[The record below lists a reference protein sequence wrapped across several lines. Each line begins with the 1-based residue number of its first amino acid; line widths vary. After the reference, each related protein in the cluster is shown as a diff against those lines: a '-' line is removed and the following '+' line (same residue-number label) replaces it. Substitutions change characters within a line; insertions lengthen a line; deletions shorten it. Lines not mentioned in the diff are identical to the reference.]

1 MRNLKKLAV
10 VGATAAMTMAMSLV
24 AMASTE
30 VTVHFKNA
38 ANWDNVGAWA
48 FEGVAFTTQVMTQEQ
63 CPAYNPETKMA
74 IWPGAKLEAEQDYD
88 GWYTATFTYED
99 LATNGGVIIFNNLVA
114 DTHADTS
121 SGGAES
127 DDIYLQASPL
137 IKDSSKKK
145 QTGNQIIKKGSTATE
160 YWCDFDGVIPGS
172 TQPLLTEKPA
182 SYVKKASTVVDN
194 LAAVSASNKTISL
207 TWDAYKGAASYNV
220 YYYNKKWVK
229 VGSSKKTSYV
239 VSKVGGSKLV
249 TGKGYKFMVKAVKSK
264 KEVASSN
271 AVLGCA
277 LATPEVSSA
286 KNSAKSTVAVKAKAV
301 SKADGY
307 VIYRSTKQKGTYEMI
322 GATKS
327 GKVSFND
334 KTVKKGKTYYY
345 KVAAYRT
352 ASGTKMLSQM
362 STKAVKVKVSK

>member
-10 VGATAAMTMAMSLV
+10 VGATAAMTMAMSMV
-24 AMASTE
+24 AMAATD
-30 VTVHFKNA
+30 VTIHFKNA

-48 FEGVAFTTQVMTQEQ
+48 YEGVAFTTQVMTQEQ
-63 CPAYNPETKMA
+63 CPAYNPETGRA

-114 DTHADTS
+114 DTKADTA
-121 SGGAES
+121 SGGDDT

-137 IKDSSKKK
+137 IKDSTKKK

-172 TQPLLTEKPA
+172 TQALLDTKPA

-194 LAAVSASNKTISL
+194 VAATATSDKTIKL
-207 TWDAYKGAASYNV
+207 TWDKYKGAASYNV
-220 YYYNKKWVK
+220 FYYNKKWVK
-229 VGSSKKTSYV
+229 VGSTKTNSFE
-239 VSKVGGSKLV
+239 VSKVSGKKLV
-249 TGKGYKFMVKAVKSK
+249 TGKAYKFMIKAVKNNK
-264 KEVASSN
+264 GVASSN
-271 AVLGCA
+271 EVLGCA
-277 LATPEVSSA
+277 LATPSVASA
-286 KNSAKSTVAVKAKAV
+286 KNSAKSTVTVKAKAV
-301 SKADGY
+301 AKADGY
-307 VIYRSTKQKGTYEMI
+307 VIYRSTKEKGTYEMI

-327 GKVSFND
+327 GKVTFND
-334 KTVKKGKTYYY
+334 KTAKKGKTFFY

-352 ASGTKMLSQM
+352 ASGTKLLTQM
-362 STKAVKVKVSK
+362 SAKAVKVKVSK